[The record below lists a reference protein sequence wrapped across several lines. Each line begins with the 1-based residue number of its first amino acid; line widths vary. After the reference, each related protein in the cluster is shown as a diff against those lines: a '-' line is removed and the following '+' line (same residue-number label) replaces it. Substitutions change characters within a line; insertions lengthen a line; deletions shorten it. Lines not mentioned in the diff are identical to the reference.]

1 MDKGKSISV
10 IYLDLC
16 KAFDMVPPTTSL
28 SLNWRDMDLR
38 GIRNWLEGHR
48 QRVVVSGTVSRWR
61 LEMSGVPQR
70 SVLGPV
76 LFNIFINDRLECI
89 LSKFSDKSKLSGV
102 IDTLKGRDAIQR
114 DLNKLRRWAYVNLM
128 KSLPTRAIP
137 R

>member
-1 MDKGKSISV
+1 M
-10 IYLDLC
+10 
-16 KAFDMVPPTTSL
+16 
-28 SLNWRDMDLR
+28 
-38 GIRNWLEGHR
+38 EGHR

-102 IDTLKGRDAIQR
+102 IDTLKGRDDIQR

-128 KSLPTRAIP
+128 KTLPTRAIP
-137 R
+137 